1 MAGKYQ
7 PLEKYLRNLPAS
19 RQEIALSF
27 KQIENIL
34 KDKLPASAYEDERWW
49 RHATEGNHIN
59 RRAWD
64 TAGWKIEKLDVSRH
78 RVKLV
83 RVK

>member
-1 MAGKYQ
+1 MAGKYL

-49 RHATEGNHIN
+49 QHATEGNHIN
-59 RRAWD
+59 RRSWD
-64 TAGWKIEKLDVSRH
+64 NAGWKIEKLDVPRR
-78 RVKLV
+78 RVMLV